1 MNTPILIIF
10 YLGLII
16 GLIMYFTRKPKDTKS
31 KFDSIMQQSDLPA
44 ISRDSV
50 LIFFAP
56 WCGHCARAKAEF
68 EKARRGGRGDI
79 HLIDATDPDNKKI
92 VVMTTTLNA
101 LKGQLKLDPKLSII
115 ANEEKKKGSKKDKKQ
130 NKKNT
135 YNQREQ
141 NKDEAWKKEPPKDGE
156 KHEKEVGKYM
166 YHWCEHHMAW
176 TVHKPANCL
185 LGKQH
190 KEDQKKKPHK
200 ANSGSFAAAAAT
212 ATLSVLGTSSA
223 LADRS
228 V

>member
-92 VVMTTTLNA
+92 VEKYQISSFPT
-101 LKGQLKLDPKLSII
+101 II
-115 ANEEKKKGSKKDKKQ
+115 KTDGTKYDGSRTAEEILEFK
-130 NKKNT
+130 
-135 YNQREQ
+135 
-141 NKDEAWKKEPPKDGE
+141 
-156 KHEKEVGKYM
+156 
-166 YHWCEHHMAW
+166 
-176 TVHKPANCL
+176 
-185 LGKQH
+185 
-190 KEDQKKKPHK
+190 DQK
-200 ANSGSFAAAAAT
+200 
-212 ATLSVLGTSSA
+212 
-223 LADRS
+223 
-228 V
+228 